1 MILLELFGMMIS
13 VVAADL
19 AAMALDSRSA
29 ASLTDGEEK
38 VAGVSAN
45 DGP

>member
-38 VAGVSAN
+38 VAGASAN
-45 DGP
+45 AGP

>member
-29 ASLTDGEEK
+29 ASLTEGEEK
-38 VAGVSAN
+38 VTGASA
-45 DGP
+45 DAEP